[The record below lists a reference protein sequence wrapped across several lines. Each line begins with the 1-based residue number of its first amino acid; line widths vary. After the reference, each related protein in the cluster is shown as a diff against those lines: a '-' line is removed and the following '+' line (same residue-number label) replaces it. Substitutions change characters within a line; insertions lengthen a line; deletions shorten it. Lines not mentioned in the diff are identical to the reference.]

1 MREIIPYDENLVK
14 VTYDLWLS
22 LDDWPSVILNKR
34 VTGSLGTPNIP
45 LRGNNVIT
53 RRQDWEVIEEA
64 KTVS

>member
-1 MREIIPYDENLVK
+1 MIIPR
-14 VTYDLWLS
+14 WLTFC
-22 LDDWPSVILNKR
+22 DYLNKR

-53 RRQDWEVIEEA
+53 GRQDWKVTEEA